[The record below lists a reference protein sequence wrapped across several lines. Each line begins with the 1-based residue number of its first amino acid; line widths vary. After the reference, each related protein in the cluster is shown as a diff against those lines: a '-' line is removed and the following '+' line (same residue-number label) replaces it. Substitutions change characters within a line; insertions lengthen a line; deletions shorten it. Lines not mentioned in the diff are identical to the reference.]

1 MHWKIEMQAN
11 DVWVVVPAYNESE
24 VIQASL
30 SDAFRHF
37 ANIVV
42 VDDYSSDQTARIAL
56 SAGAHVCRHP
66 VNMGQGAAL
75 QTGIDYALSKGASAI
90 ITFDAD
96 GQHRAEDAE
105 RMVERLQT
113 AKLDL
118 VLGSRFKGAAAIGI
132 SKGKAFFL
140 KCATAYTRF
149 TSGLD
154 ITDTHNGLRVMSRAT
169 AEKIR
174 IRQNRM
180 AHASEILDRIAQLKL
195 RYEEYP
201 CVVRYS
207 EYSRRKGQGMLGAIE
222 ILFDLYL
229 RRLYK

>member
-1 MHWKIEMQAN
+1 MAEEIEMEAN
-11 DVWVVVPAYNESE
+11 DVWVVVPAYNEAD

-30 SDAFRHF
+30 SEVLKHF
-37 ANIVV
+37 KNIVV
-42 VDDYSSDQTARIAL
+42 IDDYSSDQTAKVAL
-56 SAGAHVCRHP
+56 TAGAHVCRHP

-90 ITFDAD
+90 VTFDAD

-105 RMVERLQT
+105 KMVERLQT

-118 VLGSRFKGAAAIGI
+118 VLGSRFKGAAAIGMPTA
-132 SKGKAFFL
+132 KAFFL

-154 ITDTHNGLRVMSRAT
+154 ITDTHNGLRVMSRSA

-180 AHASEILDRIAQLKL
+180 AHASEILNRIAQFNL
-195 RYEEYP
+195 RYEEFP

-207 EYSRRKGQGMLGAIE
+207 DYSRRKGQGMLGAIE